1 MDLATLIGL
10 AVSFGLIALALL
22 LGGDPLLF
30 ADLPALLIVLGGTI
44 GATLVNYPI
53 DEALRMLAIARHA
66 FKGHQTSSEEVLNQ
80 FLDLSNRA
88 RREGLLALEPAVRT
102 LPDPFMRKGL
112 QLTVDGLEPEAIE
125 DILRC
130 EMENMETRHESGAA
144 IFAAMGAYAPA
155 LGLIGTVIGLVQML
169 KRMNDPST
177 IGPAMSVALITTFY
191 GAVLANLVFLPLV
204 GKLRHRSRQE
214 IQLMEMQLA
223 GILAIARGENP
234 RIIREKLVSFQ
245 TPAERHAE

>member
-10 AVSFGLIALALL
+10 AVSFGLIGLALL

-30 ADLPALLIVLGGTI
+30 ADFPALLIVLGGTL

-53 DEALRMLAIARHA
+53 DEALRMLKIAGRA
-66 FKGHQTSSEEVLNQ
+66 FNGPQVSTNVILGQ
-80 FLDLSNRA
+80 FMDLSNRA

-102 LPDPFMRKGL
+102 LTDPFMRKGL

-130 EMENMETRHESGAA
+130 EMENKEIRHESGAA
-144 IFAAMGAYAPA
+144 IFSAMAGYAPA

-169 KRMNDPST
+169 KRMSDPST

-204 GKLRHRSRQE
+204 GKLRHRSQQE
-214 IQLMEMQLA
+214 IQIMEMQLA
-223 GILAIARGENP
+223 GILAIAKGENP
-234 RIIREKLVSFQ
+234 RIIREKLTSFQ
-245 TPAERHAE
+245 NPAERREG